1 MAIAIQ
7 LIEDFMDLKQLESFV

>member
-7 LIEDFMDLKQLESFV
+7 LCHIDGVKWQHLF